1 MQTLLGVRHWPGTE
15 RLRGLPYIP
24 SLASN
29 LCSLWGEGGGGGCSQ
44 RMKFLKTSL
53 KGYCI
58 KGTKNSLMA
67 VIELAMR

>member
-29 LCSLWGEGGGGGCSQ
+29 LCSLWGEGGGGLLS
-44 RMKFLKTSL
+44 
-53 KGYCI
+53 
-58 KGTKNSLMA
+58 KNEIS
-67 VIELAMR
+67 